1 MQGESR
7 GTSVAD
13 PGPFVGGRRVP
24 SHDDRTTV
32 SVNPAT
38 GEGLWSVPVGHRD
51 DVDDA
56 VRAARRAFDTGPWRL
71 DADLRAGCLMRLA
84 DLIEERSAEIAML
97 DTLEIGIPL
106 EVTSADAVAVAGIV
120 REIVAMLPEVGADA
134 IEPSVRLPRGVV
146 AVIAPWNFPFF
157 VAVTKVVPVLAVGNT
172 VVLKPTE
179 LASASAVLLAEMA
192 HAAGFPAGVLNV
204 VPGDGA
210 VVGDALVR
218 HPMVD
223 QVNLTGSLATGR
235 RVLVASAE
243 STLVPVLTE
252 LGGKS
257 AHVVGEH
264 APDLDTVADAI
275 AASIFWC
282 AGQVCTAGSRLIVVE
297 QHHDELLAKLLDR
310 VEQWTGT
317 DPMLPGAQAGPL
329 GSEAHRRSVHAMVT
343 VAVEEG
349 AELRAGGVPG
359 SGPGFFYPPT
369 ILSGVQAHHRVFQD
383 EVFGPVLSITSCR
396 SVEHGIEL
404 ANDTVYGLAAT
415 GWSADPVESRRLASG
430 LRAAWVS
437 VNPHLA
443 PPSDSR
449 VGAESLGSS
458 GSGVEGGLPGLR
470 AATRL
475 AVVAVGGANISTDT
489 QEDHT

>member
-1 MQGESR
+1 MTAEP
-7 GTSVAD
+7 SVTD
-13 PGPFVGGRRVP
+13 LGPFIDGRRVG

-38 GEGLWSVPVGHRD
+38 EKELWQVPVGHPD

-56 VRAARRAFDTGPWRL
+56 VLAARRAFDSGRWRL
-71 DADLRAGCLMRLA
+71 DTDLRVECILRLA
-84 DLIEERSAEIAML
+84 DLIEQRSAEIAML
-97 DTLEIGIPL
+97 DTLEVGIPL
-106 EVTSADAVAVAGIV
+106 EVTTADAMGVAAII
-120 REIVAMLPEVGADA
+120 REIVGLLPEVDADA
-134 IEPSVRLPRGVV
+134 IAPSMRLPRGVV

-157 VAVTKVVPVLAVGNT
+157 VAVTKVIPTLAVGNT

-204 VPGDGA
+204 VPGAGA

-235 RVLVASAE
+235 RVLAASAE

-257 AHVVGEH
+257 AQVVGEH
-264 APDLDTVADAI
+264 APDLDTVADAV

-282 AGQVCTAGSRLIVVE
+282 GGQVCTAGSRLIVAE
-297 QHHDELLAKLLDR
+297 QHHDALVAKLLDR
-310 VEQWTGT
+310 VEQWTGA
-317 DPMLPGAQAGPL
+317 DPMAPGVQAGPL
-329 GSEAHRRSVHAMVT
+329 GSVAHCASVHAMVAA
-343 VAVEEG
+343 AVDEG
-349 AELRAGGVPG
+349 AVVRAGGVPG
-359 SGPGFFYPPT
+359 PGPGYFYPPT
-369 ILSGVQAHHRVFQD
+369 ILTGVESHHRVFQD
-383 EVFGPVLSITSCR
+383 EVFGPVLSVTPYR
-396 SVEHGIEL
+396 SLEHGIEL

-415 GWSADPVESRRLASG
+415 GWSSDPDETRRLAAG
-430 LRAAWVS
+430 LRAAWVT

-443 PPSDSR
+443 PTNDLR

-475 AVVAVGGANISTDT
+475 AVVAVGGANISTTT
-489 QEDHT
+489 QEDQP

>member
-1 MQGESR
+1 MS
-7 GTSVAD
+7 A
-13 PGPFVGGRRVP
+13 VGAFIDGRRVG
-24 SHDDRTTV
+24 SLDDRTTV

-38 GEGLWSVPVGHRD
+38 GESLWPVPVGHRD
-51 DVDDA
+51 DADGA
-56 VRAARRAFDTGPWRL
+56 VRAARRAFDTGPWQL
-71 DADLRAGCLMRLA
+71 DSDLRVECLLRLA
-84 DLIEERSAEIAML
+84 DFIEARSAEIAML

-106 EVTSADAVAVAGIV
+106 DVTSADAVAVAGII
-120 REIVAMLPEVGADA
+120 REIVAMLPEVGADLVA
-134 IEPSVRLPRGVV
+134 PTVRLPRGVV

-157 VAVTKVVPVLAVGNT
+157 VAVTKVLPALAVGNT

-204 VPGDGA
+204 VPGEGA
-210 VVGDALVR
+210 IVGDAMVR

-235 RVLVASAE
+235 RVLAASAE
-243 STLVPVLTE
+243 STLVPVVTE

-257 AHVVGEH
+257 AQVVGEH
-264 APDLDTVADAI
+264 APDLDAVADGI

-282 AGQVCTAGSRLIVVE
+282 AGQVCTAGARLIVAE
-297 QHHDELLAKLLDR
+297 QHHDALVAKLLDR

-317 DPMLPGAQAGPL
+317 DPMEPGAQAGPL
-329 GSEAHRRSVHAMVT
+329 GSEAHRTNVHAMVQAA
-343 VAVEEG
+343 VAEG
-349 AELRAGGVPG
+349 ATLRCGGAPG

-369 ILSGVQAHHRVFQD
+369 ILTGVGPHHRVFQD
-383 EVFGPVLSITSCR
+383 EVFGPVLAVTTCT

-404 ANDTVYGLAAT
+404 ANNTVYGLVAT
-415 GWSADPVESRRLASG
+415 GWSADPDEASRLASG
-430 LRAAWVS
+430 LRAAWVT

-443 PPSDSR
+443 PPHDPR
-449 VGAESLGSS
+449 VGAESLGAS

-475 AVVAVGGANISTDT
+475 AVVAVGGASIPTNT
-489 QEDHT
+489 QEDHP